1 MSETV
6 QETPKP
12 ERRPLRMAVPFVI
25 FVALAGL
32 FLLALFSGD
41 PSRLP
46 SALIGKPAPEFKL
59 DALEGLVAD
68 GQPVPGFETAS
79 LNKGRV
85 SVVNVW
91 ASWCVPCRVE
101 HPFLMKLAKDKS
113 VQIFGINYK
122 DGAAAARRF
131 LGHLGNP
138 FVAVGVDGS
147 GRTALDWGVY
157 GVPETFVVNGKGE
170 IVHKHVGPIDDAAL
184 TNKLL
189 PAIEKARGGQ
199 S

>member
-1 MSETV
+1 
-6 QETPKP
+6 
-12 ERRPLRMAVPFVI
+12 MAVPFVI

-59 DALEGLVAD
+59 DALDGLVAD
-68 GQPVPGFETAS
+68 GKPVPGFETAS

-101 HPFLMKLAKDKS
+101 HPYLMKLAENKS
-113 VQIFGINYK
+113 IQMFGINYK
-122 DGAAAARRF
+122 DGSAAARRF

-184 TNKLL
+184 TNTLL